1 MQRRNKKSSSDRRH
15 RKKYRGRRN
24 MVTLFII
31 AAVCLTLGIAAVQK
45 LRQQEAMKI
54 TANNA
59 HDMGNSYREIE
70 YRGKKYRYNFL
81 VTSVLFAGLDTEE
94 ELRESRQ
101 YGNKPRTDSVYLAI
115 FDKQNK
121 KLSMLAL
128 SRDTMTNIRRYSL
141 NGNDNGMSVSHLGYA
156 YSYGDGGNVSCRN
169 LCEAV
174 SEMLG
179 GIPVL
184 DYVIAGQKAV
194 PFLNGLMGNISLTV
208 PNEDLQD
215 IYPELVKGKEVTLT
229 EENVITFLRYRDTEK
244 PFSNE
249 GRMERQKA
257 YIRAYIKTVKDT
269 SVDKAEKIWTSLEE
283 ERNHYFQ
290 TSITRNKY
298 LNMIDLLQ
306 MTELTD
312 DSFYTLEG
320 EHREGELHDE
330 FYPDKE
336 ALQELILKL
345 FYEEV

>member
-1 MQRRNKKSSSDRRH
+1 MIS
-15 RKKYRGRRN
+15 
-24 MVTLFII
+24 LLII
-31 AAVCLTLGIAAVQK
+31 AAVCLFLGIAAVQK
-45 LRQQEAMKI
+45 LRRQEAMNI

-59 HDMGNSYREIE
+59 HDVGNSYREIE
-70 YRGKKYRYNFL
+70 YQGKKYRYNFL
-81 VTSVLFAGLDTEE
+81 VISVLFAGLDTEE

-101 YGNKPRTDSVYLAI
+101 YGNKPRTDSIYLAV

-121 KLSMLAL
+121 RLSVLTI
-128 SRDTMTNIRRYSL
+128 SRDTMTDIRRYSL
-141 NGNDNGMSVSHLGYA
+141 NGNDNGMSISHLGYA
-156 YSYGDGGNVSCRN
+156 YSYGNGGKISCLN

-194 PFLNGLMGNISLTV
+194 PVLNALMGDISLTV
-208 PNEDLQD
+208 PNADLQEVA
-215 IYPELVKGKEVTLT
+215 PELAEGKEVTLT
-229 EENVITFLRYRDTEK
+229 EENVMTFLRYRDTEK

-249 GRMERQKA
+249 GRMERQKTYIEA
-257 YIRAYIKTVKDT
+257 YIEAAKKVGSDEAEEIW
-269 SVDKAEKIWTSLEE
+269 KALEE
-283 ERNHYFQ
+283 EKNRYFQ

-306 MTELTD
+306 MTEFTD

-320 EHREGELHDE
+320 ENREGELHDE
-330 FYPDKE
+330 FYPDQE
-336 ALQELILKL
+336 ALQKLILKL